1 MSLIQIPNL
10 PAVIGLDGSELFE
23 GVQAGTSVKISL
35 AQMIAA
41 ARITT
46 PITFPI
52 AVSVGGTGLTTFT
65 VGDIMYASATQTLS
79 KLADVVLGNAIIS
92 GGVGAAPSYGKIGLT
107 THISGILPVANG
119 GTNIASYAIGDILY
133 ASAAGV
139 LSPLADVAVGNVIL
153 SGGIGA
159 APAYGKVGLTTHISG
174 VLPVANGGTNQS
186 AALTQYGVIYGDT
199 TTSMAS
205 SAAGTST
212 QVLHGN
218 AAGAPTFSAVS
229 LTADVSGTL
238 PVANGGTGVT
248 TSTGTGAVVL
258 GTGPTITS
266 GVYSGT
272 VGATGAT
279 TGAFTSL
286 TATTGGFTAVT
297 ASTSVLSS
305 GTGGV
310 GYATGAGVAVT
321 QLVSRTTAAPTTGA
335 SKSGAITVFT
345 AVAVV
350 GTYFSFTVPNTG
362 IDITDTVVLTV
373 RGGTNTYVANCS
385 LIIASTSFRVTMVSV
400 SGTASDTPIVN
411 FTIIK
416 GVSA

>member
-1 MSLIQIPNL
+1 M
-10 PAVIGLDGSELFE
+10 
-23 GVQAGTSVKISL
+23 
-35 AQMIAA
+35 
-41 ARITT
+41 
-46 PITFPI
+46 
-52 AVSVGGTGLTTFT
+52 
-65 VGDIMYASATQTLS
+65 
-79 KLADVVLGNAIIS
+79 
-92 GGVGAAPSYGKIGLT
+92 
-107 THISGILPVANG
+107 
-119 GTNIASYAIGDILY
+119 
-133 ASAAGV
+133 
-139 LSPLADVAVGNVIL
+139 
-153 SGGIGA
+153 
-159 APAYGKVGLTTHISG
+159 
-174 VLPVANGGTNQS
+174 
-186 AALTQYGVIYGDT
+186 
-199 TTSMAS
+199 
-205 SAAGTST
+205 
-212 QVLHGN
+212 
-218 AAGAPTFSAVS
+218 S